1 MKKLTILS
9 LMMISTLVVAACSN
23 DQPSGHPAETTK
35 AAMNE
40 ASTEEMTFTLEDLA
54 QFDGKDGNKA
64 YVAVAG
70 VVYDVTGI
78 PAWTGGEHNGNMAG
92 QDVTDALA
100 KAPHGDS
107 KLDGLEVVGSLVE

>member
-9 LMMISTLVVAACSN
+9 MVMVFTLVLAACGN
-23 DQPSGHPAETTK
+23 DQPSGDPAETTK
-35 AAMNE
+35 VAMNE

-54 QFDGKDGNKA
+54 QYNGKDGNKA
-64 YVAVAG
+64 YVAVEG

-92 QDVTDALA
+92 QDVTEAIA